1 MPGHRKRRRRAGPG
15 APEIN
20 VGPFSDI
27 AFLLIIFFI
36 VATTLSRSAGFVA
49 EIPAGETSDEA
60 QDETPTVQLVDARI
74 LFQQEEVTLPELR
87 RMLADLDLPSLPTPE
102 ARIVLLETAGAVIYQ
117 TYFEAMAAISQAG
130 GVIAIARE
138 E

>member
-1 MPGHRKRRRRAGPG
+1 MPRSRKRRRAGT
-15 APEIN
+15 ASPEIN

-49 EIPAGETSDEA
+49 DIPAGEKSEDVQE
-60 QDETPTVQLVDARI
+60 ESPTVQLQDDQI
-74 LFQQEEVTLPELR
+74 LFQDDAISMPELR
-87 RMLADLDLPSLPTPE
+87 ARLAALNLAARPDPA
-102 ARIVLLETAGAVIYQ
+102 ARIVLLETGGAVRYQ
-117 TYFEAMAAISQAG
+117 HYFETMSAITQAG

>member
-1 MPGHRKRRRRAGPG
+1 MHRKRRRRGGPG
-15 APEIN
+15 SPEIN

-60 QDETPTVQLVDARI
+60 QDETPTIQLQETRI
-74 LFQQEEVTLPELR
+74 LFQQEDITLAGLR
-87 RMLADLDLPSLPTPE
+87 QALLDLDLPSRATPE
-102 ARIVLLETAGAVIYQ
+102 ARIVLVETSGGVIYQ
-117 TYFEAMAAISQAG
+117 AYFEVMAAISQAG
-130 GVIAIARE
+130 GVMAIARE